1 MQEIIDFA
9 KRNNGIVTSAMVSS
23 AGFPRGCLKYL
34 SDTGKLEKTARGVYV
49 IPSVWEDEFVNIQ
62 NRFKKGIF
70 SLETALFLWELTDRT
85 PIKFHMTFPQ
95 TYNLTSPKNEG
106 IICNSVVKSI
116 YALGITDVKTPS
128 GNTVK
133 AYNIER
139 TLCDILK
146 KCNHSDIQIITDTFK
161 QYVHHRDK
169 NIPLLSEY
177 SKILKVEKK
186 LRTYLEVLLW
196 IQSKMPCN

>member
-23 AGFPRGCLKYL
+23 AGFSRGCLKYL

-116 YALGITDVKTPS
+116 YDLGITDVKTPS

-146 KCNHSDIQIITDTFK
+146 KCNHSDIQIITDAFK

-186 LRTYLEVLLW
+186 LRTYLEVLL
-196 IQSKMPCN
+196 

>member
-186 LRTYLEVLLW
+186 LRTYLEVLL
-196 IQSKMPCN
+196 

>member
-116 YALGITDVKTPS
+116 YDLGITDVKTPS

-186 LRTYLEVLLW
+186 LRTYLEVLL
-196 IQSKMPCN
+196 